1 MPGTTKKG
9 ARTHD
14 EEGQVRPL
22 LRPQGRLQV
31 EAAVP
36 TGETL
41 AASST
46 GHPDKSACMAELRTS
61 MTYHPGAEIV
71 DVTATDQAE

>member
-1 MPGTTKKG
+1 M
-9 ARTHD
+9 
-14 EEGQVRPL
+14 
-22 LRPQGRLQV
+22 

-41 AASST
+41 AASSS
-46 GHPDKSACMAELRTS
+46 GHPHKSACMAELRTS

-71 DVTATDQAE
+71 DVTATDQAG